1 MATSQTCCH
10 LPGKMLNSAA
20 KCADKARILEDE
32 TVQILAWRRRKRDKK
47 KKENKIAI
55 NESVQKEREGGWHS

>member
-1 MATSQTCCH
+1 VQSVQSIFPHLLGGTMATSQTCCH

-47 KKENKIAI
+47 KRRKT
-55 NESVQKEREGGWHS
+55 R